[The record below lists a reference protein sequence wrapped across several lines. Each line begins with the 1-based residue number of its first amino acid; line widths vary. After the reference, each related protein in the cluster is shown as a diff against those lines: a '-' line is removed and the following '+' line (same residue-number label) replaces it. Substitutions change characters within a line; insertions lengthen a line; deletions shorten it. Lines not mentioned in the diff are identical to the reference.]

1 MGECSSLLRKY
12 PDQAV
17 AWADAICHNH
27 GRNNYARILFV
38 VSWPHSCLHTKCI
51 SLKICLHWPSR
62 EMYCII
68 SVFAVFHLPIGLTL
82 ACIEVNSDH
91 GAQTLLNLAVHGMH
105 FERYMA
111 STLAEAVATFGNLF
125 VTTSETKL
133 YKPWPNQGPLLMIY
147 G

>member
-1 MGECSSLLRKY
+1 MASQLFAYQVHQFEDLFTLAVERNGFYSGLPLL
-12 PDQAV
+12 A
-17 AWADAICHNH
+17 
-27 GRNNYARILFV
+27 
-38 VSWPHSCLHTKCI
+38 CL
-51 SLKICLHWPSR
+51 
-62 EMYCII
+62 YCII